1 MRKKV
6 KDKYEVLLNR
16 GNLDRYLAAK
26 DLNITKLRDKLEEE
40 GIIISY
46 TTLTNL
52 LYNAN
57 TWKLTYAVMIC
68 KILDLEIFDIFDIVE
83 TEGE

>member
-6 KDKYEVLLNR
+6 KDKYQVLLNR
-16 GNLDRYLAAK
+16 GNFNRHLAAK
-26 DLNITKLRDKLEEE
+26 DLNITKLVEKLGEE
-40 GIIISY
+40 GIFISY

-52 LYNAN
+52 VYNAN

-83 TEGE
+83 TEEE